1 MSLQVR
7 AEDLLIPLGLLEA
20 LSQSNA
26 AAVGGVIATIVT
38 YPLDVIKTKLSASDG
53 TKFGNEIQCI
63 RYVLKTQGSEV
74 FLRGLPTKTM
84 WSLVGKFV
92 FYGTY
97 SALNTLYTNTFKGAA
112 GFGAGVGLGY
122 MSELVTVM
130 FSLPFEEISTVMQTT
145 SEGTLGGAISKI
157 WNAHGIAGFYRSL
170 RATFFVAFT
179 PALVTTFF
187 TQLKALF
194 LKGRANQNLGTL
206 ESFLIGAI
214 ARMLGVMIMFPISR
228 VQTII
233 QADVKEGEDGKEEG
247 EDGKEKGENGKKAA
261 TPTILNI
268 LKAIYRQG
276 FFAMYRGLRPTLVRG
291 VISSAVTLMVKE
303 RLAIFF
309 RAVLITA
316 FMRKK

>member
-38 YPLDVIKTKLSASDG
+38 YPLDVIKTKLAASDG

-63 RYVLKTQGSEV
+63 QYVLKTQGSEV

-97 SALNTLYTNTFKGAA
+97 SALNTFYTNTFKGAA

-145 SEGTLGGAISKI
+145 SGGTLGGAISKI

-233 QADVKEGEDGKEEG
+233 QADVKEGEDGKE
-247 EDGKEKGENGKKAA
+247 AP

-309 RAVLITA
+309 RALLIAA